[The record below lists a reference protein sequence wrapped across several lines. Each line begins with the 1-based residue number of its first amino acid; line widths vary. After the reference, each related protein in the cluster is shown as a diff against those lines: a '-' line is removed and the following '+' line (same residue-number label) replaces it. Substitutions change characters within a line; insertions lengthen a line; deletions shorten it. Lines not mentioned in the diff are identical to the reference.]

1 MVRPR
6 LSPAFLLL
14 FVAVLAAPGF
24 SQLADSPAVPE
35 DTAQPVYVVPIHG
48 EIDAPLVVLIRRS
61 IEEARDAGAQ
71 TIIFDIDTFG
81 GRVDSALQITTLIGS
96 LAEIQTVAYVTVSPE
111 GTGVSWSAGAIISL
125 ACDVIY
131 MAPGT
136 SMGAAAPVLQGPSG
150 TMETAGEKTVSA
162 VRTQT
167 AALAEKNGY
176 PVGVALAMVD
186 QEVELVEAYIDDELR
201 AMTAEEFEATQRRF
215 ADTDTT
221 VEQGRV
227 ISARGKLL
235 SLTAG
240 EMERYGVSSGT
251 VVSQQALLEELGLEG
266 RAVIRKDPTPAD
278 QAVAVVT
285 GAGFTSLLILAGLV
299 ALFME
304 ITSPGFGVPGTI
316 AVACFAVIFASNF
329 LLGTVGSFEL
339 LLFLLGIVLLV
350 LEIFVIPGFG
360 IAGISGIILVV
371 FALVLSMQGFVVPE
385 FEWEW
390 ERFHRNVLLVVGN
403 MAGAFVLFAVF
414 AKYLNRMPM
423 FNRLLLS
430 TSQESS
436 AGYTVQTED
445 VSLRLLG
452 ARGETITTLRPV
464 GKAEIEGEVLV
475 VETEGDYMGPG
486 TTVEVVAVNGN
497 RVVVRE
503 V

>member
-1 MVRPR
+1 ME
-6 LSPAFLLL
+6 
-14 FVAVLAAPGF
+14 AAK
-24 SQLADSPAVPE
+24 
-35 DTAQPVYVVPIHG
+35 
-48 EIDAPLVVLIRRS
+48 
-61 IEEARDAGAQ
+61 DAGAAAV
-71 TIIFDIDTFG
+71 IFDIDTFG
-81 GRVDSALQITTLIGS
+81 GRVDSALQITTVIGS
-96 LAEIQTVAYVTVSPE
+96 LTDIPTVAYVTVSPE

-125 ACDVIY
+125 ACDAIY

-136 SMGAAAPVLQGPSG
+136 SMGAAAPVFQGPSG
-150 TMETAGEKTVSA
+150 TMETAPEKTVSA
-162 VRTQT
+162 VRTQS
-167 AALAEKNGY
+167 AALAEKNGH

-186 QEVELVEAYIDDELR
+186 QEVELVEVYIGDELS
-201 AMTAEEFEATQRRF
+201 AVTSEDFEAAQARY

-221 VEQGRV
+221 VRKGKV

-240 EMERYGVSSGT
+240 QMQQYGVSEGT
-251 VVSQQALLEELGLEG
+251 VATQSELLAELGLEN
-266 RAVIRKDPTPAD
+266 RQLVRKDPTPSD

-304 ITSPGFGVPGTI
+304 ITSPGFGVPGTVAI
-316 AVACFAVIFASNF
+316 ACFAVIFASNF

-390 ERFHRNVLLVVGN
+390 ERFHRNVLIVVGN

-430 TSQESS
+430 TSQDTA

-445 VSLRLLG
+445 VSLKLLG
-452 ARGETITTLRPV
+452 SRGEAITTLRPV
-464 GKAEIEGEVLV
+464 GKAEIEGDVIV
-475 VETEGDYMGPG
+475 VETEGDFISAG
-486 TTVEVVAVNGN
+486 TGVEVVAVNGN